1 LLQGDT
7 CYGDRYISD
16 PGAVSISRVFT
27 SVVRPLSTIGRRLRR
42 CSADS
47 ECQMAAVHI
56 GVVASYLDPSCHID
70 SSKQLIPVSRDVD
83 LERISGN
90 DRALLRDA
98 EQPQD
103 VDLHLTPHPVPVGGA
118 VSDDS

>member
-56 GVVASYLDPSCHID
+56 GVVASTLSHRAID
-70 SSKQLIPVSRDVD
+70 SSKQLIPMSRDVD

-98 EQPQD
+98 EQPQV
-103 VDLHLTPHPVPVGGA
+103 VDLHLTPHPVPVVGA
-118 VSDDS
+118 VSDDF